1 MWFTFLQEQAHLR
14 KVRETKSVL
23 DAFSGQ
29 QPELPK
35 AGASQQSE
43 YEAYVLTYK
52 ATTWKTYQQ
61 RLQELAEK
69 GTLVDYSSA
78 TGYRSG
84 VFYLSQQMKTQDRKT
99 REKEQYIKQLE
110 KQRKKSRFS
119 SIFGVF
125 SDKEPESKSQ
135 SEVAYFNEM
144 QRKKE
149 NMDNQIDKLKETT
162 DNKPFHVRL
171 LEEIKFSL
179 QSPKHPIL
187 QVLRLY

>member
-1 MWFTFLQEQAHLR
+1 M
-14 KVRETKSVL
+14 
-23 DAFSGQ
+23 
-29 QPELPK
+29 
-35 AGASQQSE
+35 
-43 YEAYVLTYK
+43 
-52 ATTWKTYQQ
+52 
-61 RLQELAEK
+61 
-69 GTLVDYSSA
+69 DYSSA

-119 SIFGVF
+119 SIFSVF
-125 SDKEPESKSQ
+125 SDKEPETKSQ

-149 NMDNQIDKLKETT
+149 NMDTQIGKLKETT
-162 DNKPFHVRL
+162 DSKPFHVKL